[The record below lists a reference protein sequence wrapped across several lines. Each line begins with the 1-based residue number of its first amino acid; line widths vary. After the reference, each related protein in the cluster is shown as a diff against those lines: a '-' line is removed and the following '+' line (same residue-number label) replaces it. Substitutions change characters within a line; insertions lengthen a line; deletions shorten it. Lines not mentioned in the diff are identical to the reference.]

1 MRSLD
6 VGCKSLKQ
14 SDVCNEV
21 EQSRHNLDAVINV
34 VTLSHSELSPQD
46 VATLLNLVRDKLV
59 SFESSLKN
67 AKELSG

>member
-1 MRSLD
+1 M
-6 VGCKSLKQ
+6 KQ